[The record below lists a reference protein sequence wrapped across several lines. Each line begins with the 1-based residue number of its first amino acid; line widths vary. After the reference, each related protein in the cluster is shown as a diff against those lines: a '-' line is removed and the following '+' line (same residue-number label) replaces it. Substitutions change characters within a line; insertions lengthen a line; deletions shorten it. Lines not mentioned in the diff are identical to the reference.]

1 MSYTPKISKVL
12 LQAWFQWVSKTP
24 VTQVSQKC
32 LSAGH
37 IHCTTNSTEVQCKF
51 LNFRSHLFR
60 PSVTRSLV
68 KGSKDSQG
76 GFSEIPVRDVGGLEF
91 LESKLFLKI
100 IMNQNWNFHR
110 EGGGGGETKSTTIER
125 VLIFSRTLQLEAN
138 FSSASKITLCDFLIS
153 LPCSFSSYCFI
164 KLQMYVTLRLKWAW
178 VAYMLRLSDCL
189 NVTGYCYAVFL
200 VNKT

>member
-1 MSYTPKISKVL
+1 MWMGMDLEKHVEPGMEAIRPFENSRRTFLNSLVYNNWSTRCQSPSWPIQCGSRNSLVIWVFVPTAQAENELHSKDLQSSVAGLISMSEQNTSDSSEPEIRV
-12 LQAWFQWVSKTP
+12 
-24 VTQVSQKC
+24 C

-110 EGGGGGETKSTTIER
+110 EGVKPK
-125 VLIFSRTLQLEAN
+125 V
-138 FSSASKITLCDFLIS
+138 
-153 LPCSFSSYCFI
+153 PP
-164 KLQMYVTLRLKWAW
+164 LK
-178 VAYMLRLSDCL
+178 
-189 NVTGYCYAVFL
+189 GY
-200 VNKT
+200 